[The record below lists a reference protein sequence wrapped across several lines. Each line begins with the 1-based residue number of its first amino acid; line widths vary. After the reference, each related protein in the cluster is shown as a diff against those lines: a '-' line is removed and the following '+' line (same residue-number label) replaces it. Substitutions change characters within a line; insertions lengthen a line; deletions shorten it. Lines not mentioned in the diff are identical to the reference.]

1 MILLRIVSK
10 SESKIEEIAE
20 ILLREKLVIDVNIKR
35 EFDRA
40 EMVNDKLIFSPV
52 YLLTAK
58 TRAVLF
64 DSIDQLLNDIY
75 PNHMPE
81 VYAIPIMQM
90 DWKQAKCLT
99 KDVQSVSKKERLT
112 KLIRRVSGTGRPK

>member
-20 ILLREKLVIDVNIKR
+20 VLLREKLVIDVNIKR
-35 EFDRA
+35 GLERA
-40 EMVNDKLIFSPV
+40 ELVNDEVIFTSI

-58 TRAVLF
+58 TRSVLF
-64 DSIDQLLNDIY
+64 DAIDALLNDMY

-81 VYAIPIMQM
+81 VYALPILQM
-90 DWKQAKCLT
+90 DWKQVRSLSG
-99 KDVQSVSKKERLT
+99 DVRSVSRTARLR
-112 KLIRRVSGTGRPK
+112 KLISRIRGRGK